1 MKRFLPFIIVS
12 VVALG
17 AVIGA
22 TMLYRAKRPVALTIP
37 ESRAATDNSA
47 MRMRGNPKAPVTL
60 EEYGDY
66 ECPPCGKL
74 AEPLKELEHQYG
86 DKLRVVFHH
95 YPLVVHAH
103 SKDAA
108 YAAEAAALQGKFW
121 EMHDLLYR
129 EQAVWTKATDV
140 PTLFA
145 GYAGLLG
152 LNVERFKK
160 DVAGDEVKTR
170 VASEQRDASK
180 IGVTGT
186 PTLFVN
192 NHAVAITTGDTAN
205 LRAAIDAAL
214 PVKIDNH

>member
-1 MKRFLPFIIVS
+1 M
-12 VVALG
+12 VALG

>member
-1 MKRFLPFIIVS
+1 M
-12 VVALG
+12 VALG

-160 DVAGDEVKTR
+160 DVGGDEVKMR

>member
-103 SKDAA
+103 YKDAA